1 MKTHRLIQGHEWRT
15 HIRIRTPLAALP
27 CPLVVCEE
35 CRNTPAY
42 HWDGAHR
49 RSETFGLLQC
59 TLAGEGR
66 IRRRGEEHRLP
77 PGTAFLCAA
86 DDPEIVYFYPREE
99 RRIWRFAFMV
109 FRGGGFREIAAALAD
124 RFGPVLR
131 LGHESPA
138 LLAMLALRAYGSRGI
153 DLNPGEGARLVYDL
167 LATMTAE
174 SAAAADADQC
184 SNLLVERGLKKMEE
198 GLTGGAVPV
207 SGIARSLGVS
217 REHFTRVFTRQVGQ
231 SPKTWL
237 ARRQMNLA
245 ARLVKDGGPT
255 VKEIAE
261 RLGYPSA
268 EAFTKAF
275 TRHFAMPPF
284 RFRREGMPPL
294 A

>member
-1 MKTHRLIQGHEWRT
+1 MKNDRFVQGHEWQT
-15 HIRIRTPLAALP
+15 PIRVRAPLASLP
-27 CPLVVCEE
+27 CPFVACEE

-42 HWDGAHR
+42 HWDGHYR
-49 RSETFGLLQC
+49 RSETFAVLQC

-99 RRIWRFAFMV
+99 RRTWRFVFLL
-109 FRGGGFREIAAALAD
+109 FRGGGFREIAIGLAD

-131 LGHESPA
+131 LSHESPA
-138 LLAMLALRAYGSRGI
+138 LLALLALRAHGGHGI
-153 DLNPGEGARLVYDL
+153 DMNPGEGARLTYDL
-167 LATMTAE
+167 LAAMAAE
-174 SAAAADADQC
+174 SAAAADAKKNG
-184 SNLLVERGLKKMEE
+184 NLLTERWLAKMEE
-198 GLTGGAVPV
+198 GLTDGAVPV
-207 SGIARSLGVS
+207 ADIARSLGVS
-217 REHFTRVFTRQVGQ
+217 REHFTRVFTRETGQ
-231 SPKTWL
+231 SPKSWL
-237 ARRQMNLA
+237 TRRQMLLA
-245 ARLVKDGGPT
+245 ARLVKDGTLT
-255 VKEIAE
+255 VKEIAG

-284 RFRREGMPPL
+284 RFRREGVPPL